1 MKPRVVSLLA
11 SGTEIVCGLGAGDCL
26 VGRSHECDNP
36 EWVRRLPAC
45 TRPTF
50 DPNLSSGEIDSLV
63 KQRLR
68 SGAPLYDVDAG
79 LIATLAPD
87 LLITQT
93 HCEVCAVTPADVERA
108 GGGGIAG
115 QVLGLS
121 AGTLEG
127 VYEGIGRVADA
138 LGMPGA
144 GAELVSRM
152 RARIAT
158 LHDAVKDCPAPRVVM
173 LEWVAPLYAMGNWA
187 PELLRSANGR
197 PALSGEGYSSIVTW
211 QDVLASDPDAL
222 IVAPCGFDLERTRRE
237 LPTLSSFPGWFDL
250 RAVRDG
256 RVILADGNRYFNR
269 SGTTVVETVEIL
281 AAALH
286 GYPSK
291 LEHAWQ
297 FYQGAR

>member
-1 MKPRVVSLLA
+1 MKPRVISLLA
-11 SGTEIVCGLGAGDCL
+11 SGTEIVCGIGAGDCL

-50 DPNLSSGEIDSLV
+50 DPSLSSAAIDALV

-68 SGAPLYDVDAG
+68 SGEPLYDVDTG
-79 LIATLAPD
+79 LIESLGPD

-108 GGGGIAG
+108 GGGGVAG

-121 AGTLEG
+121 AGTLPG
-127 VYEGIGRVADA
+127 IYEGITRVASALERPAAGGELISRMQRRIDA
-138 LGMPGA
+138 L
-144 GAELVSRM
+144 
-152 RARIAT
+152 
-158 LHDAVKDCPAPRVVM
+158 HNAVKDCPPPRVAM

-187 PELLRSANGR
+187 PELLQSANGR
-197 PALSGEGYSSIVTW
+197 PALGTEGYSSVVTW
-211 QDVLASDPDAL
+211 QDVLASDPDFL
-222 IVAPCGFDLERTRRE
+222 VVAPCGFDLERTRRE
-237 LPTLSSFPGWFDL
+237 LPTLSSFPGWRDL
-250 RAVRDG
+250 RVVREG

-286 GYPSK
+286 GYPSS
-291 LEHAWQ
+291 LENAWE
-297 FYQGAR
+297 FYKA